1 MPVERWSDYKKVR
14 GLPYVEQIASPCFW
28 GGICSWPVFTLYRFN
43 RWRIARAKRPMR
55 ASPRMLWSVLITSPH
70 NPTGSKLLGL
80 SRVMPK
86 MHPKARTINGKE
98 FVKDVRS
105 GMTDLEMSE
114 RYGLTVHDFDRVL
127 EYL

>member
-1 MPVERWSDYKKVR
+1 M
-14 GLPYVEQIASPCFW
+14 
-28 GGICSWPVFTLYRFN
+28 
-43 RWRIARAKRPMR
+43 
-55 ASPRMLWSVLITSPH
+55 
-70 NPTGSKLLGL
+70 LGL